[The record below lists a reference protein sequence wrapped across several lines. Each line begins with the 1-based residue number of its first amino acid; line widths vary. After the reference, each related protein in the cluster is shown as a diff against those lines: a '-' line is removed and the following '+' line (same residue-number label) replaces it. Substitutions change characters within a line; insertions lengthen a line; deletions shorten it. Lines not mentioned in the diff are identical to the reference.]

1 MDVKELDILGERIE
15 QHWYYVAKGN
25 ALLQFLQGY
34 RAREALDIGAGSGYF
49 SRKLLAAGLCERAT
63 CVDTAYR
70 SERTEVHCDK
80 PIAFLR
86 STDLVTQDLILMMD
100 VIEHVDDDVAL
111 IRAYTD
117 RMPES
122 AMLLV
127 TVPAFQFLWSGHD
140 VFLGHRRRY
149 TLASLHQAMD
159 KAGLEVIRSRYFFSI
174 LLPAVC
180 ALRLWGRLK
189 LASADYKPQ
198 SDLRVHTPWMN
209 SMLTAIHELER
220 RTLFRFNRMA
230 GLTLFCLARRKVAQR
245 DEELEAYKAG

>member
-1 MDVKELDILGERIE
+1 MDVKELDILGERVD
-15 QHWYYVAKGN
+15 QHWYYVAKGD
-25 ALLQFLQGY
+25 ALLQFLNGY
-34 RAREALDIGAGSGYF
+34 RAREVLDIGAGSGFF
-49 SRKLLAAGLCERAT
+49 SKKLLAAGFCEHAI

-80 PIAFLR
+80 HIEFVR

-100 VIEHVDDDVAL
+100 VIEHVEDDVAF

-140 VFLGHRRRY
+140 VFLGHKRRY
-149 TLASLHQAMD
+149 TLSSLHQAID

-174 LLPAVC
+174 LLPAIC
-180 ALRLWGRLK
+180 AIRLWGRLK
-189 LASADYKPQ
+189 LTSAGFKPQ
-198 SDLRVHTPWMN
+198 SELRVHAPWMN
-209 SMLTAIHELER
+209 SLLTTIHELER
-220 RTLFRFNRMA
+220 RTLFPFNRLA
-230 GLTLFCLARRKVAQR
+230 GLTLFCLATRKVTQGNPVR
-245 DEELEAYKAG
+245 PSE